1 MNFKREQ
8 THEAGDLRCGNCQRL
23 LARGH
28 LEAGEIELCCPR
40 CKNRIVLRATRPN
53 LAPPDGLYGDRH
65 ASSQSSSKL
74 QFLQDGSDAL

>member
-8 THEAGDLRCGNCQRL
+8 THEIGDLRCGNCQRL

-28 LEAGEIELCCPR
+28 LEAGEIELSCPR

-53 LAPPDGLYGDRH
+53 LAPPQSGNDGLYGDRH
-65 ASSQSSSKL
+65 ASNQTSSK
-74 QFLQDGSDAL
+74 S